1 MSVSYKS
8 KGRYK
13 LRGKG
18 QKKMKLSTRNIY
30 RQDRDVQRKLVVVAR
45 CKKIGDKKH
54 STHRI
59 NILTTAS

>member
-8 KGRYK
+8 KDRYK
-13 LRGKG
+13 LREKV
-18 QKKMKLSTRNIY
+18 QKKMKLSIRNIY
-30 RQDRDVQRKLVVVAR
+30 KQDRDVQRELLVTAR
-45 CKKIGDKKH
+45 CKKISVKKH